1 MEDINDFSGDS
12 PMATALDLAI
22 VSALEAL
29 QSFSTQD
36 NFWDLFETAF
46 GDDYDR
52 PKMEQ
57 IRTQWQAKNF
67 EVFPS
72 IRIISQDILGS
83 AWGAYGDSTGVI
95 YLLDTFVSNATKF
108 SLVRVV
114 LEEYGHFIDKEVNS
128 VDSAGD
134 EGAIFSALARSEAL
148 DEVTLQQFKTED
160 DYSTILLNEQI
171 IQIEQST
178 TSTQDQFDQQVLN
191 LVNQYRT
198 QNGLSGLIL
207 SQKLDQAADKYANRM
222 ATGDFVDH
230 YDPNGSTPF
239 TRMLAEGYQ
248 YTTGGENIAAGYTTP
263 ESVVQEWIDSPG
275 HRANILKPNYRHI
288 GNENYQHYWV
298 QNFGAGDN
306 NYGIYVAETTG
317 SASDNKNDLNQ
328 DGKAD
333 ILVHN
338 PSRNWSGAWL
348 MNGTNYSGW
357 AGLPDW
363 SGWRPVGMGDFNSD
377 GKTDVLI
384 NNPNNRWNG
393 VWRMN
398 GTSYSGYTGL
408 AAGGW
413 NVVSAGDFN
422 KDNRSDIV
430 VHNPNNFWSG
440 VWLMN
445 GTNITGWIAL
455 PAWGGWKPVATGD
468 FNKDG
473 NLDVLINNASQG
485 WNGIW
490 YTNGSSYDDRF
501 SGWESDRFLPI
512 QNDRLIA
519 FHFREDPSFS

>member
-1 MEDINDFSGDS
+1 
-12 PMATALDLAI
+12 MATALDLAI

-95 YLLDTFVSNATKF
+95 YLFVSNATKF

-239 TRMLAEGYQ
+239 TRMLAEVL
-248 YTTGGENIAAGYTTP
+248 E
-263 ESVVQEWIDSPG
+263 
-275 HRANILKPNYRHI
+275 ILTRM
-288 GNENYQHYWV
+288 
-298 QNFGAGDN
+298 
-306 NYGIYVAETTG
+306 ET
-317 SASDNKNDLNQ
+317 
-328 DGKAD
+328 
-333 ILVHN
+333 
-338 PSRNWSGAWL
+338 
-348 MNGTNYSGW
+348 
-357 AGLPDW
+357 
-363 SGWRPVGMGDFNSD
+363 
-377 GKTDVLI
+377 LI
-384 NNPNNRWNG
+384 
-393 VWRMN
+393 
-398 GTSYSGYTGL
+398 S
-408 AAGGW
+408 
-413 NVVSAGDFN
+413 
-422 KDNRSDIV
+422 
-430 VHNPNNFWSG
+430 
-440 VWLMN
+440 
-445 GTNITGWIAL
+445 
-455 PAWGGWKPVATGD
+455 
-468 FNKDG
+468 
-473 NLDVLINNASQG
+473 
-485 WNGIW
+485 
-490 YTNGSSYDDRF
+490 
-501 SGWESDRFLPI
+501 
-512 QNDRLIA
+512 
-519 FHFREDPSFS
+519 